1 MTSSTITTIPSS
13 FECYTCEINFISSTL
28 PFTLYQCNTCNEKTP
43 FCANCVPIITKLFG
57 QVIFKCKFCNS
68 IDKAITKEEIIR
80 QSQNC
85 CSIFAH
91 TSNKTPLKSSL
102 IPSNN
107 NNNNQQTNKITFQS
121 STTNLPLF
129 MNEEQKSNFNDDFN
143 NKLIVSNISSSNN
156 SSDTP
161 MMPFSGNE
169 AFISKYTLLSKKKQ
183 GTSSTLKKFILNSGC
198 NNNNN
203 SCSSI
208 SENQNNSFCDSE
220 FAGYNKK
227 MKRTPML
234 TKSKYMIQQ
243 CHNNKSMNENGI
255 NISTCSINNHNNSM
269 INITNNNES
278 SNISSPFSSSALQKL
293 SFSNNVDEFGNRKN
307 VAGFGMRCQLGGSYN
322 NGNIDTPHKFNIN
335 LNLTPSSFQI
345 NPM

>member
-1 MTSSTITTIPSS
+1 MTSAAITTIPSS

-80 QSQNC
+80 QSQTC
-85 CSIFAH
+85 CSVFSQS
-91 TSNKTPLKSSL
+91 SNKTPLKSSL
-102 IPSNN
+102 VPSA
-107 NNNNQQTNKITFQS
+107 NNNQQTNKITFQS
-121 STTNLPLF
+121 ATNLPVF
-129 MNEEQKSNFNDDFN
+129 VNEEQKTNFNDEFN

-183 GTSSTLKKFILNSGC
+183 GTNSTLKKFILSSNCNS
-198 NNNNN
+198 NNNN
-203 SCSSI
+203 SSV

-234 TKSKYMIQQ
+234 TKSKYVVQQ
-243 CHNNKSMNENGI
+243 CHNKSMNENGI
-255 NISTCSINNHNNSM
+255 NISTCSINNSNSSM
-269 INITNNNES
+269 ININNNNNES
-278 SNISSPFSSSALQKL
+278 NTISSPFSSSALQKL

-307 VAGFGMRCQLGGSYN
+307 IAGFGMRCQLGGSYN
-322 NGNIDTPHKFNIN
+322 NGNIDTPHKF
-335 LNLTPSSFQI
+335 PSRYRKAQA
-345 NPM
+345 

>member
-43 FCANCVPIITKLFG
+43 FCANCIPIITKLFG
-57 QVIFKCKFCNS
+57 NIIFKCKFCNT

-91 TSNKTPLKSSL
+91 NSHKTPLKSSL
-102 IPSNN
+102 IS
-107 NNNNQQTNKITFQS
+107 NNNQQTNTITFQS
-121 STTNLPLF
+121 SASTTNLPLF
-129 MNEEQKSNFNDDFN
+129 MNEEQKTNFNDDFT

-183 GTSSTLKKFILNSGC
+183 GTNSTLKKFILNSAC

-203 SCSSI
+203 SSII

-234 TKSKYMIQQ
+234 TKSKYLMQQ
-243 CHNNKSMNENGI
+243 CHNKSMNENGI
-255 NISTCSINNHNNSM
+255 NISTCSINNNNNSM
-269 INITNNNES
+269 INITNNNNDS
-278 SNISSPFSSSALQKL
+278 SNNTISSPFSSSALQKL

-307 VAGFGMRCQLGGSYN
+307 MAGFGMRCQLGGSYNN